1 MSISGQNLSIVIVT
15 LKSEKVIYDCINS
28 INQNVPIIVVEQSN
42 NQKFKDEL
50 ESKYKNLKCILS
62 KSNLGMGTGNNI
74 GIKETKTDY
83 VLILNPD
90 VILEKNALEELFLN
104 SNKLSDFTILA
115 PIEKNFANYGMF
127 DKKNISS
134 RILNQEGEEKNY
146 PFKVDFVD
154 GFAMLLNK
162 KKFKEEIY
170 FDENFFMYL
179 ENNDLCKRVA
189 DSGGSVFVV
198 PTSKINHLAAK
209 AVDSRFAE
217 EIEFSRNW
225 HWIWS
230 KFYFNKKHY
239 GLFKAVKEGTLRYF
253 LSILKFL
260 FYFLINDKVKKKIY
274 FNRASG
280 FYNALLGKSSWYRP
294 RLDD

>member
-189 DSGGSVFVV
+189 DREGSVFVV

>member
-42 NQKFKDEL
+42 NQKFKDAL

-90 VILEKNALEELFLN
+90 VILEKNSLEELFLN

-189 DSGGSVFVV
+189 DSEGSVFVV

-260 FYFLINDKVKKKIY
+260 FYFLINNKVKKKIY

>member
-50 ESKYKNLKCILS
+50 EAQYKNLKCILS
-62 KSNLGMGTGNNI
+62 KSNLGMGAGNNI
-74 GIKETKTDY
+74 GIKETKTEY

-134 RILNQEGEEKNY
+134 RILNQKGEEKNY

-189 DSGGSVFVV
+189 YSKGSVFVV

>member
-62 KSNLGMGTGNNI
+62 QSNLGMGTGNNI

-90 VILEKNALEELFLN
+90 VILEKNTLEELFLN
-104 SNKLSDFTILA
+104 LNKLSDFTILA

-127 DKKNISS
+127 DKKSISNQ
-134 RILNQEGEEKNY
+134 ILNREGEEKNY

>member
-15 LKSEKVIYDCINS
+15 IKSEKVIYDCINS

-90 VILEKNALEELFLN
+90 VILEKNTLEELFLN

-189 DSGGSVFVV
+189 DSEGSVFVV

-209 AVDSRFAE
+209 AVDSIFAE